1 MDIFTP
7 NRGHSFYITLVLSWK
22 NLEPPIQIPRYGSN
36 APSLGTDDSQM
47 PVGFLG
53 EGWKGR
59 RSFELIGALSL
70 NKYEA
75 FIFDQFNL

>member
-22 NLEPPIQIPRYGSN
+22 NLELPIQIPRYGSN
-36 APSLGTDDSQM
+36 APSLDDSRM

-53 EGWKGR
+53 EGRKGR

>member
-22 NLEPPIQIPRYGSN
+22 NLELPIQIPRYGSN
-36 APSLGTDDSQM
+36 APSLGTDDSRM

-53 EGWKGR
+53 EGRKGR
-59 RSFELIGALSL
+59 SSFELVGALSL